1 MIDTSLM
8 TFMGVEE
15 RPKQHS
21 HCVGIACFI
30 SEPLTCRGL
39 WMIPDRMNTFCSG
52 KKLFAKAM
60 RSLPACWLNI
70 RLKHL
75 QRR

>member
-1 MIDTSLM
+1 
-8 TFMGVEE
+8 
-15 RPKQHS
+15 
-21 HCVGIACFI
+21 
-30 SEPLTCRGL
+30 
-39 WMIPDRMNTFCSG
+39 MIPDRMNTFCSG